1 MTPQMAARSA
11 LSDKLEASRSAKVRV
26 HTGSCDCASHTCSE
40 GEGGGWWGRPRG
52 QGPEGDTEQQY
63 SDHTVTARV
72 RCYIS

>member
-11 LSDKLEASRSAKVRV
+11 LSDKLEASRSARSMSTLVPVTTLLHLFRVRV
-26 HTGSCDCASHTCSE
+26 GD
-40 GEGGGWWGRPRG
+40 GGAVLGD